1 MLLLA
6 PPIVGAF
13 LFGPVTGTLLGLFA
27 GVVAFAHADLMPLDF
42 YEHNVMTT
50 PGTLVLLAFTGLLS
64 GLLFKFALRRD
75 PRGGSRYGI
84 IIGCGILLSAAA
96 SGFMLLIMAVYFGGE
111 RLAEIQEYL
120 MMTPGSM
127 LAQMAVD
134 AVAIVLLSLVVDAAF
149 LSLATHSPSE
159 RKLLTIFSGWLL
171 AISAIVFMLTS
182 AFIFTGVT
190 QQEDAEY
197 GKSMMTEAKYLAA
210 QLDGHPDSD
219 PATVLHGFTEED
231 NGNVVVTDKLCVILG
246 TDNEAR
252 FPVGDSFVDDI
263 GYGEYFSHPEDPA
276 NNLLQIVVDSDDTSE
291 VQTYTADKTWTMEFS
306 YLAAAAYDG
315 GYVAILRPSSMVF
328 QSRFIILTAT
338 TLLAFLLIFAT
349 ALVAAFLLKTD
360 VARRIDETNESLG
373 KITEGHLDE
382 DVTVRDSSEFAS
394 LSAGINSTVAA
405 LKDTIEQVERKN
417 AQELLTA
424 KAIQESALPS
434 AEPPFPGIDAFD
446 LHATMDPAREVGG
459 DFYDYFDLGARG
471 IGFVIADVSGKGI
484 PAALFMMAAKT
495 AIHGAMEANEDLAE
509 AIGIA
514 NRSLCEGNEAEM
526 FVTVFAGVLD
536 YRAGKLTYVN
546 AGHNRPLLMRDGA
559 WSWLTER
566 SGPYMGSFDW
576 VEYKQFETLLGP
588 GDGLFAYT
596 DGVNEAFN
604 TDDKPYGNTR
614 LEAFLTSH
622 GELHPRQLLRAMRA
636 ELAGWSYGAEQSDD
650 ITMLALRY
658 GIPPEWE
665 ASLTTTARLENFGE
679 IEDFTRQHLK
689 EAGCPSKA
697 ANKLLIAVEELVVNV
712 CSYAYPDA
720 TDDEPGALR
729 IHFTSR
735 SNPDAVVIEVC
746 DDGVPFNPLEQDEP
760 GHPGS
765 LEEANI
771 GGLGLVM
778 TRKLMDEVEYA
789 REGMTNVT
797 AITKRWE

>member
-1 MLLLA
+1 
-6 PPIVGAF
+6 
-13 LFGPVTGTLLGLFA
+13 
-27 GVVAFAHADLMPLDF
+27 
-42 YEHNVMTT
+42 
-50 PGTLVLLAFTGLLS
+50 
-64 GLLFKFALRRD
+64 
-75 PRGGSRYGI
+75 
-84 IIGCGILLSAAA
+84 
-96 SGFMLLIMAVYFGGE
+96 
-111 RLAEIQEYL
+111 
-120 MMTPGSM
+120 
-127 LAQMAVD
+127 
-134 AVAIVLLSLVVDAAF
+134 
-149 LSLATHSPSE
+149 
-159 RKLLTIFSGWLL
+159 
-171 AISAIVFMLTS
+171 
-182 AFIFTGVT
+182 
-190 QQEDAEY
+190 
-197 GKSMMTEAKYLAA
+197 
-210 QLDGHPDSD
+210 
-219 PATVLHGFTEED
+219 
-231 NGNVVVTDKLCVILG
+231 
-246 TDNEAR
+246 
-252 FPVGDSFVDDI
+252 
-263 GYGEYFSHPEDPA
+263 
-276 NNLLQIVVDSDDTSE
+276 
-291 VQTYTADKTWTMEFS
+291 
-306 YLAAAAYDG
+306 
-315 GYVAILRPSSMVF
+315 
-328 QSRFIILTAT
+328 
-338 TLLAFLLIFAT
+338 
-349 ALVAAFLLKTD
+349 
-360 VARRIDETNESLG
+360 
-373 KITEGHLDE
+373 
-382 DVTVRDSSEFAS
+382 
-394 LSAGINSTVAA
+394 
-405 LKDTIEQVERKN
+405 
-417 AQELLTA
+417 
-424 KAIQESALPS
+424 
-434 AEPPFPGIDAFD
+434 
-446 LHATMDPAREVGG
+446 
-459 DFYDYFDLGARG
+459 
-471 IGFVIADVSGKGI
+471 
-484 PAALFMMAAKT
+484 MAAKT

-689 EAGCPSKA
+689 ETGCPSKA

-746 DDGVPFNPLEQDEP
+746 DDGVPFNPLEQGEP

-765 LEEANI
+765 LEEAKV